1 MFDRT
6 ITLYNYRKSER
17 IWYGTVINGCTLVAT
32 ESSSDSARGVGS
44 TSSVNIHV
52 HTKPDRTV
60 LSASGGVKVVVPSK
74 EYQSLAT
81 VVDEI
86 TFTPEVDFI
95 VVDRAMENLV
105 ETDEDY
111 ENGFYHYVNNTI
123 DNVFMVTNATW
134 YNLIPHFV
142 VGGR

>member
-6 ITLYNYRKSER
+6 ITLYNYKRSEATWR
-17 IWYGTVINGCTLVAT
+17 GNVINGCTLVAT
-32 ESSSDSARGVGS
+32 ESASDNTRGTGS
-44 TSSVNIHV
+44 TSNVNIHV
-52 HTKPDRTV
+52 HCNPDRTV
-60 LSASGGVKVVVPSK
+60 KTQAGAVKRFIPPK
-74 EYQSLAT
+74 EYQSLNAI
-81 VVDEI
+81 VNEV

-95 VVDRAMENLV
+95 VVDRAM
-105 ETDEDY
+105 DELTVDDTNF
-111 ENGFYHYVNNTI
+111 ENGFYHYMNNTY